1 VANPKTAEMAT
12 EAKVKSRGRAAT
24 AAAEPVL
31 PTLDNPLAEE
41 SGEPAAQEPAGA
53 ATPYDQA
60 LQAGEELRRRP
71 QAAAATVQILRQ
83 HAKGRMTVWERIDVL
98 QDRDSRPTVL
108 YQNWGRNLDGASI
121 VTAIVQIR
129 GRDVALYGHDFTV
142 RAGSMDATNGRK
154 LANLIYLAGNRG
166 IPLIGMNDSAGAFVP
181 AGVGG
186 LDGYA
191 EAFTALRK
199 ISGVVPSIM
208 CMFGFNAGGGAYLP
222 RQGSF
227 MIQPANTFFGLTGPG
242 VVKSALGEDV
252 TADDLGGPKVHGASG
267 VSDITVTDEVAALR
281 TAQRLLNYLP
291 DSNKV
296 APRFEHTSD
305 SLERRTTEIDTL
317 LRKAFNSPTG
327 FNTPLDVSILIQQ
340 VCDHGDYFELQPDRA
355 RNAVTAF
362 GRLGGNVVGFVAN
375 NSAYASGQID
385 IDAAYKIARFVRFC
399 SIYNIPV
406 IFMEDTTGF
415 LPGREQESRGIVQAG
430 RALLDAIIDLR
441 TPRMLLIIRNAFGGA
456 YAAFNSYATGAD
468 IVLALPTTRVAVM
481 GTAGKEYTY
490 KKELQAVRA
499 AAAAKRKELTAAH
512 VESGRDAEDARQ
524 EAEREVA
531 DWLRAQEAEFN
542 QRYEKELMNPREAL
556 SLGSISEI
564 VMPTDLRAVLGRSLE
579 FLLRHYEPAPWQS
592 IQREF
597 H

>member
-1 VANPKTAEMAT
+1 MAT
-12 EAKVKSRGRAAT
+12 QTSVKPRTRPEKALT
-24 AAAEPVL
+24 AVT
-31 PTLDNPLAEE
+31 PTLDNPLA
-41 SGEPAAQEPAGA
+41 SAVAGA
-53 ATPYDQA
+53 SSEATPPPLGPYDQT
-60 LQAGEELRRRP
+60 LTQAEDLRQRP
-71 QAAAATVQILRQ
+71 YSAAGTLQILRQ

-98 QDRDSRPTVL
+98 QDKGSHPAVL

-121 VTAIVQIR
+121 ITAVVKIR

-154 LANLIYLAGNRG
+154 LANIIYLAAQRN

-199 ISGVVPSIM
+199 INGVVPSIM

-227 MIQPANTFFGLTGPG
+227 MIQPANTFFGLTGPV

-252 TADDLGGPKVHGASG
+252 TPDDLGGPKVHGASG
-267 VSDITVTDEVAALR
+267 VSDITVADEVAALR

-296 APRFEHTSD
+296 APQYETTSD
-305 SLERRTTEIDTL
+305 SIERRTTEIDTL

-327 FNTPLDVSILIQQ
+327 FNTPIEVAILIQQ
-340 VCDHGDYFELQPDRA
+340 VCDHGDYFEIQPDRA
-355 RNAVTAF
+355 RNAITAF

-375 NSAYASGQID
+375 NSAVASGQID

-415 LPGREQESRGIVQAG
+415 LPGRDQETRGIVQAG
-430 RALLDAIIDLR
+430 RAMLDAIIDLR
-441 TPRMLLIIRNAFGGA
+441 TPRILLIIRNAFGGA

-490 KKELQAVRA
+490 KRELQEVRA
-499 AAAAKRKELTAAH
+499 AAAAKVKEATAAGTPSDVARKE
-512 VESGRDAEDARQ
+512 AEK
-524 EAEREVA
+524 EAA
-531 DWLRAQEAEFN
+531 DWLRAQETEFN
-542 QRYEKELMNPREAL
+542 QRYERELMNPREAL

-579 FLLRHYEPAPWQS
+579 FLLRHYEPGPWQS